1 MPTQND
7 QPRIIIFPKITDSR
21 GNLTPIEGSRQI
33 PFDIKRVFYL
43 YDIPSGES
51 RAGHALK
58 TCEQIII
65 AISGSFDVILDS
77 GMKRE
82 TFRLDRP
89 FEGLY
94 VPPFIWREIENFSAA
109 SSCLVLASEVYN
121 EDGYIREYE
130 QFLQLTHGNQPLNYP
145 RSTF

>member
-1 MPTQND
+1 MKKYHWV
-7 QPRIIIFPKITDSR
+7 IIFPKITDSR